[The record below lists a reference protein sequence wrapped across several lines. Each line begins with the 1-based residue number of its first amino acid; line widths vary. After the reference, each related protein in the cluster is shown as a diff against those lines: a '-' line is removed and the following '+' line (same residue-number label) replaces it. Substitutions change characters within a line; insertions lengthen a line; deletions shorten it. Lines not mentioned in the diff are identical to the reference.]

1 MRKFYN
7 LWAGDVV
14 SDVGTASFWFIV
26 PVLAVEIMEVPD
38 SQLGLLLGAA
48 GFIPSI
54 LSMSIGAIADRTTS
68 YWAMHACNFLR
79 AATMGV
85 LAWAAYTEN
94 LSLVLMGALML
105 ITDLASNYYDS
116 MIVSITPRIV
126 ARQNLTKANSLVESA
141 SAVTSDIGS
150 TLAGVAYSRFG
161 GYFIIAGNALS
172 YLYASVSLAI
182 FVRPED
188 CRAVR
193 TERIKAPNRGIAHL
207 ADLKFN
213 LDLLRQY
220 PLLVHFMLAIGLYN
234 MSWGFIGTLL
244 TPFALENLGLSVW
257 QLGLLSVPSI
267 AVGIMAPLVTHRVL
281 ARLGA
286 YRSLIITYAMG
297 AIGYAF
303 VALAMSFG
311 KFSVFS
317 VAFGLILVGICAIMG
332 LVVDRTARQALIPHE
347 RLAGVSGLVRTFTWG
362 IEPVGAVV
370 AGYLSS
376 ELIGRVPALCVAA
389 LLCAVSL
396 WIIIRSRVHD
406 YRTVD
411 ALLCQ
416 TSPSSPANETV

>member
-14 SDVGTASFWFIV
+14 SDIGTASFWFIV
-26 PVLAVEIMEVPD
+26 PVLAVEIMDVPD
-38 SQLGLLLGAA
+38 SQLGLLLGIA

-68 YWAMHACNFLR
+68 YWAMHACNILR
-79 AATMGV
+79 AIAMGA
-85 LAWAAYTEN
+85 LAWAAWTEN

-126 ARQNLTKANSLVESA
+126 AKHQLTKANSLVESA
-141 SAVTSDIGS
+141 SAVTSDIGN

-161 GYFIIAGNALS
+161 GYPIIAANALS
-172 YLYASVSLAI
+172 YLYASISLAI
-182 FVRPED
+182 FVRPAD

-193 TERIKAPNRGIAHL
+193 AKRIDAPNRGLAHL

-213 LDLLRQY
+213 FDLLRKY
-220 PLLVHFMLAIGLYN
+220 PLLIHFMLAIGLYN

-244 TPFALENLGLSVW
+244 TPFALENLGLEVW

-267 AVGIMAPLVTHRVL
+267 VVGICAPLVTHKIL

-286 YRSLIITYAMG
+286 FRSLALTYAMG
-297 AIGYAF
+297 TVGYAL
-303 VALAMSFG
+303 VAIAMFFG
-311 KFSVFS
+311 RFSVFS
-317 VAFGLILVGICAIMG
+317 VALGLILVGICAIVG
-332 LVVDRTARQALIPHE
+332 LVIDRTARQALIPHE
-347 RLAGVSGLVRTFTWG
+347 RLAGVSGLVRTVTWG

-376 ELIGRVPALCVAA
+376 DLIGRVPALCVAA
-389 LLCAVSL
+389 GLCGAAL
-396 WIIIRSRVHD
+396 WIIFRSRMHD

-411 ALLCQ
+411 ALLCVAEPK
-416 TSPSSPANETV
+416 TSTSETV